1 MRLQH
6 RKPARARH
14 HVGERLTVFDDH
26 IGTGVMQAYT
36 STEFD
41 AVLGQAD
48 HLAIFAVIDN
58 VLMGGSFDLFVE
70 QSADGRNFLQR
81 NGAGAGAGFGD
92 ITIASIATG
101 AASPFIKMY
110 SDGCIGISSASSSF
124 LPFVRF
130 RIQLGGGG
138 AHVAVHVTLRDYG
151 R

>member
-26 IGTGVMQAYT
+26 IGTSVSQAYT

-48 HLAIFAVIDN
+48 HLAVFAVIDN
-58 VLMGGSFDLFVE
+58 VLSAGRFDLFVE
-70 QSADGRNFLQR
+70 ESSDGRNFVQR
-81 NGAGAGAGFGD
+81 NGGITGPGGGD
-92 ITIASIATG
+92 ITINPIALGGGPYVMMFSDACVGLTTPSG
-101 AASPFIKMY
+101 ALF
-110 SDGCIGISSASSSF
+110 
-124 LPFVRF
+124 PFVRF
-130 RIQLGGGG
+130 RIQLNGGG
-138 AHVAVHVTLRDYG
+138 AHVIVHATLRDFG